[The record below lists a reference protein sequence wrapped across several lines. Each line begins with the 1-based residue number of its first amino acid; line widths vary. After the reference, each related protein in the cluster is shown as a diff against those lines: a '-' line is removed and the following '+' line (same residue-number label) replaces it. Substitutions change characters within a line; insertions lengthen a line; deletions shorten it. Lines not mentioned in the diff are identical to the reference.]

1 MARAIE
7 PLLKGHGTD
16 ARARR
21 HRRNGEKPC
30 AMCLAAEREATAR
43 RQMGY
48 IRPYRERARDQHIEM
63 LMRLLFPDGDLTLN
77 LIWFTVRV

>member
-30 AMCLAAEREATAR
+30 AICLAAEREATRR
-43 RQMGY
+43 RQVNY
-48 IRPYRERARDQHIEM
+48 IRPSRERARDRHIEM
-63 LMRLLFPDGDLTLN
+63 LMGLLFPDGGT
-77 LIWFTVRV
+77 

>member
-30 AMCLAAEREATAR
+30 PICLAAEREATRR

-48 IRPYRERARDQHIEM
+48 IRPNRVRAREAHIEM
-63 LMRLLFPDGDLTLN
+63 LMGLLFPEGPDHKSQRT
-77 LIWFTVRV
+77 